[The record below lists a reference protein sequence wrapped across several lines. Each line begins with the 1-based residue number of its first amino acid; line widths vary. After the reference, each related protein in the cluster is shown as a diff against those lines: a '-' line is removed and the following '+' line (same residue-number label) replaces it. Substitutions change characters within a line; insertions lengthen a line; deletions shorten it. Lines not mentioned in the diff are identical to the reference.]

1 MTARGHVHIA
11 MEQDLL
17 LGKGKCDKE
26 IKNIVG
32 SVAGH
37 AYLVFRTK
45 NAKISSLYVGFF
57 FIKR

>member
-17 LGKGKCDKE
+17 LEKGKCDKE
-26 IKNIVG
+26 IRNIVD

-37 AYLVFRTK
+37 AYLVFCKK
-45 NAKISSLYVGFF
+45 NATINSHHIGKFEKYI
-57 FIKR
+57 